1 MYAGFHVFSFTCPV
15 SFKHMPLWIFG
26 FKIHFFPIYLGGLL
40 EYQSCWRSNNNAGGV
55 AGVSFWKN
63 HKCAHMNFLP
73 GSTVSLFWKLSVM
86 HPALLWWLTF
96 WLLGHGL
103 TQVNLVTWI
112 LPCFVPT
119 WNIKCCAIVIWHPGR
134 APYKSSYSTR

>member
-26 FKIHFFPIYLGGLL
+26 FKIHFFSNLFGGIVRVPELL
-40 EYQSCWRSNNNAGGV
+40 TEQQQRWGGGRCELLKKSEMRS
-55 AGVSFWKN
+55 
-63 HKCAHMNFLP
+63 HDFLP

-96 WLLGHGL
+96 WLLGHRL

-119 WNIKCCAIVIWHPGR
+119 WNIKCCAIVIWHVGR
-134 APYKSSYSTR
+134 APYKSFYSLC